1 MLKQVALKVLRIQ
14 LLLGSASAGLWLWAA
29 GTAAGLAALVGLGI
43 SVLMTGYVALRWS
56 LSSDPREPQAMLG
69 GFYRAQVMKLLLGTG
84 MIFIGVFV
92 FQDQAAALVT
102 TLALTLSAYG
112 FVLLGKID

>member
-1 MLKQVALKVLRIQ
+1 MLRQVALKVVRIQ
-14 LLLGSASAGLWLWAA
+14 LLIGLVSAVIWIWAGGLE
-29 GTAAGLAALVGLGI
+29 AGLAALVGLGI

-84 MIFIGVFV
+84 LIFIGVYV
-92 FQDQAAALVT
+92 FRDQAAALVT